1 MADRVFNHVTGFSF
15 LGLDIGATTAV
26 FRDDSSGSAVPASL
40 SIVLSPPL
48 GAGAT
53 IASVANGQSAS
64 VQASPGITVTGTVN
78 DCRTQPASEG
88 SPELF
93 VFQFVLR
100 GSGFVKVGPF
110 QVPLNAQIDAFDVH
124 VPTTGDVHA
133 ETTEMAEP
141 TSVNPQVTD

>member
-1 MADRVFNHVTGFSF
+1 MADRVFSRVTGFNV
-15 LGLDIGATTAV
+15 LGVHIGATTEV
-26 FRDDSSGSAVPASL
+26 LRDDSGGNTVPASL

-48 GAGAT
+48 GASAT
-53 IASVANGQSAS
+53 IASVANGQSVS

-78 DCRTQPASEG
+78 DCRTQPAAAG

-100 GSGFVKVGPF
+100 GSGFVKLGSF

-124 VPTTGDVHA
+124 VPTDHGVHA
-133 ETTEMAEP
+133 QIVGP

>member
-1 MADRVFNHVTGFSF
+1 MPH
-15 LGLDIGATTAV
+15 
-26 FRDDSSGSAVPASL
+26 PA
-40 SIVLSPPL
+40 
-48 GAGAT
+48 G
-53 IASVANGQSAS
+53 
-64 VQASPGITVTGTVN
+64 
-78 DCRTQPASEG
+78 SEG

-100 GSGFVKVGPF
+100 GSGSVKVGPF

-124 VPTTGDVHA
+124 VPTTDDLHA